1 MNELRTI
8 CDVKVYVT
16 GKKCTFVQKKKKKV
30 PDLAT
35 AKVLVPHLK
44 RIVENKYYPLKQLHT
59 VHIL

>member
-1 MNELRTI
+1 MLLEKNVHLS
-8 CDVKVYVT
+8 K
-16 GKKCTFVQKKKKKV
+16 KKKKKV

-35 AKVLVPHLK
+35 AKVLAPHLK